1 MKKVLV
7 GLLLIIPIIIVAAVM
22 LVTEVVLL
30 TPDIS
35 VESVSIVDPDY
46 YQDVPSVS
54 INFENQGM
62 QYQLAVLIT
71 PRKANNK
78 KVTWSIEH
86 AESFDP
92 DFEGDVATVDGNGM
106 VTVYWPGTFDVVV
119 RTDDG
124 GKEDRCPF
132 AVNSDVARSAFIVR
146 DGNILKDNSI
156 ELYTDEIIKLDACAR
171 PIDVNLAYVR
181 WESDNESVLRV
192 DANGVLM
199 PVSAGNANVTMRLK
213 SVDFVQGGEVKKV
226 AEEIVRSVNVNVKQG
241 AFNCNSYNLCVK
253 SPTTEEGVEPV
264 EIPAEVLIKI
274 GATASDFDAE
284 KSKNAVT
291 SDGRILFTDK
301 TGSAVFTKNGKSISV
316 NKYDSENAIAFENA
330 DKIANGTLII
340 GKVPLTLNCIYLR
353 DGSRVD
359 GVEYTSNHPEIADID
374 KNTGLITAKTPGEV
388 RFTAKAQNGENAIE
402 ILLYVKNPVIYFM
415 LGKDAFIGIGNE
427 RIYGNHRYDDS
438 LTVVPTR
445 QIYVMAPDTLVG
457 QSNLFRWSVTSD
469 DNVASIDENGL
480 ITFKDFEGEKTVK
493 VTAEAIDSPYT
504 SDLIKR
510 SYSFVVRQ
518 GINVRS
524 QKEIEDAAAKAEFD
538 IFIQSNITLLSN
550 AIYEST
556 DGGTGLLKIR
566 RNLYGN
572 GHTVDWRPAP
582 ESYKNEKEKSELEQK
597 GSNIFEVLGAED
609 ETSEYLIFRNVRVR
623 GAVLPEDGSI
633 AKNTFDCIPVSLRGR
648 VHAMYCIAENGKY
661 CMRVYGFNGK
671 SDMAVKN
678 TIVEGCIFSNSS
690 KFTFFSWCDT
700 DNQHVVLKNC
710 VFGQSAA
717 PSVGFSTGNAEKHAT
732 LEFEGFTRIYN
743 WKQKVDMDLIG
754 DITSNAAI
762 NAAVKRIIDNEL
774 SKPKYQQYSIMDNG
788 IQYMHCGMMFSGF
801 ECPDNISIIDNGVE
815 CMKDGTIIEGSVS
828 KNKFGTFQVSLADI
842 AGDALAPLFKD
853 FYDITIMGYYG
864 NEELLPVRHT
874 ETLVHSQNLY
884 KMLREGD
891 PLFDNAEEI

>member
-146 DGNILKDNSI
+146 DGNILKENSI
-156 ELYTDEIIKLDACAR
+156 ELHTDEIIKLDACAR

-415 LGKDAFIGIGNE
+415 LEKDAFIGIGNE

-597 GSNIFEVLGAED
+597 GSNIFEVFGAED
-609 ETSEYLIFRNVRVR
+609 ETSDYLIFRNVRVR

-774 SKPKYQQYSIMDNG
+774 SKPKYQQYFIMDNG
-788 IQYMHCGMMFSGF
+788 IQYMHCGMMFSGLYYKNRITVTGALEENGF
-801 ECPDNISIIDNGVE
+801 DHEEIHISELVE
-815 CMKDGTIIEGSVS
+815 ETNKLLASQLKGKLNPVTFYGYTDES
-828 KNKFGTFQVSLADI
+828 KT
-842 AGDALAPLFKD
+842 
-853 FYDITIMGYYG
+853 
-864 NEELLPVRHT
+864 PVKHNSN
-874 ETLVHSQNLY
+874 LVHSQELY
-884 KMLREGD
+884 KLLRGE
-891 PLFDNAEEI
+891 